1 MNLLSVLKNIVLSET
16 RKQKYRGTT
25 LFSKIIDNKL
35 IQLKST
41 HHQRK
46 ERFGKE
52 SYDDLVDMYN
62 EYLETRKS
70 KFERPPRFA
79 VPDSMIKDL
88 FENSLDKIYNSF
100 ETEKPENDQIIFV
113 KKRNNNEDNEHF
125 KYVEIL
131 INKDGNF
138 FNIITSAFSKDGQ
151 FLKTK
156 KEEKKSKRVTLEFYN
171 KEKITIIYL

>member
-1 MNLLSVLKNIVLSET
+1 MNLLFALKNIVLSEI
-16 RKQKYRGTT
+16 RKQKDRGTT

-70 KFERPPRFA
+70 KFEQPPRFA

-88 FENSLDKIYNSF
+88 FENSLNKIYNSF

-156 KEEKKSKRVTLEFYN
+156 KEEKKSKRVTLEFYS